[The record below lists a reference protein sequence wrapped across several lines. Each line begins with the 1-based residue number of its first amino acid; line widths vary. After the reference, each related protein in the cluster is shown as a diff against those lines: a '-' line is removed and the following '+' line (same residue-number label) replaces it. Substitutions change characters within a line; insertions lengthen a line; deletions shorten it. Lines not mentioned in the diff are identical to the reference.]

1 VHVRVVWWGRPCV
14 DGLVWR
20 QTDARQVS
28 RGAADANDPAS
39 PERQLVNALLQLA
52 PGDPA
57 AATTITP
64 PPAPTGQA
72 LGLAQAEI
80 EAKLLAGDAA
90 GAVDHAVAARL
101 WPHALLIASRG
112 DAAMLRRVVEAFTE
126 SSLHP
131 ASPLRTAYCQF
142 VGNAERASGGGG
154 AAMVG
159 NWGKNLAM
167 LLANRMAGD
176 ARTLV
181 ALGGLLVPRLL
192 ACARGRVLVT
202 AAPTSHGVVG
212 RVSVC
217 VCVCVC
223 AAVCVTVWL
232 CGCVCGC
239 VVVRRPPVDGAWVGV
254 GCAQLLPHC
263 SVPPRCAVSRCSLR
277 VGWG

>member
-1 VHVRVVWWGRPCV
+1 MHVVWWGRPCV

-181 ALGGLLVPRLL
+181 ALGALLVPRLHT
-192 ACARGRVLVT
+192 CARGRVLT
-202 AAPTSHGVVG
+202 ADPTSLGVVG
-212 RVSVC
+212 REHVRVSVC
-217 VCVCVC
+217 LS
-223 AAVCVTVWL
+223 L
-232 CGCVCGC
+232 CDCVCGC

-263 SVPPRCAVSRCSLR
+263 AVPTRCAVSWCSLR
-277 VGWG
+277 VGWGRSPAVF